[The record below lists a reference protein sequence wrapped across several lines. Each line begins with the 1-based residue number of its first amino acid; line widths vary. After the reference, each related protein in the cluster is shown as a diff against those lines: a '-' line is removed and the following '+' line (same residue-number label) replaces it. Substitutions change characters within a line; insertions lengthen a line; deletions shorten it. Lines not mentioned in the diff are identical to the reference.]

1 MKTQD
6 GKSILIDN
14 DGEGWKFNS
23 KNSMINIENGL
34 YFGEKNSFTDNQNIF
49 ITGMTNDENQ
59 TIRWEITK
67 L

>member
-6 GKSILIDN
+6 NKSILIDL

-23 KNSMINIENGL
+23 NNNDINIDNGL
-34 YFGEKNSFTDNQNIF
+34 YFGKKNSFVDSQNIV
-49 ITGMTNDENQ
+49 ISGMTNNKNQ